1 MEFLKIV
8 RRRSFVSEVVY
19 TALNIGLALAVVLVI
34 KATGSPW
41 PAIGLVFL
49 SKWRVLAV
57 RPRYWFANVQAN
69 LVDLIV
75 SISLVVFL
83 YATFLSSSSTYQKL
97 FILIVLTSLYV
108 GWLLFLKPRSKRSY
122 VVTQAGVALFGGVAA
137 LFTLSYDWP
146 VFVVVLLM
154 WLIGYSTARHVLA
167 SYDETHISFLSLLWG
182 FVMAEFGWLV
192 YHWTVSYGFP
202 RVALVIL
209 CIGFVLYKSYD
220 SYYHHQKV
228 RGNDI
233 LLPVV
238 FALSIILVLPPV
250 LNLIAPGNNF
260 TIGL

>member
-8 RRRSFVSEVVY
+8 RRRSFVSEVIY
-19 TALNIGLALAVVLVI
+19 TAMNIALALAVVLVI

-83 YATFLSSSSTYQKL
+83 DATYLSTAATLQKL
-97 FILIVLTSLYV
+97 VILVGLTTLYI

-122 VVTQAGVALFGGVAA
+122 VVSQAGVALFAGVAA
-137 LFTLSYDWP
+137 LYTLSYDWP

-154 WLIGYSTARHVLA
+154 WLIGYATARHVLA

-209 CIGFVLYKSYD
+209 CIGFVLQKSYD
-220 SYYHHQKV
+220 SFYHHQTI
-228 RGNDI
+228 RRNDI
-233 LLPVV
+233 ILPLV
-238 FALSIILVLPPV
+238 FAISIIIILPPI
-250 LNLIAPGNNF
+250 LNLILPGRSF
-260 TIGL
+260 PIGL